1 MMGIGVVLVTFNR
14 LDKLKIALDSY
25 AKQTVLPD
33 YIVVIDNAST
43 DETPNFLKHWLNR
56 DEKFDKKV
64 IPTSSNLG
72 GSGGFNK
79 ALEYAANLNSE
90 WIWAADD
97 DAFPEENA
105 LELAKKF
112 IEGIR
117 NTDDVSAICSSVL
130 NFGEFDL
137 GHRRNIVKSGLN
149 IKDNVLSNVRDY
161 GEESFEIQCFSFV
174 GAIINKEKIKSV
186 GLPLSEYF
194 IWYDDTE
201 YSLRLHKEG
210 RIICVPSIRVHHDVG
225 DQTQEFSWKM
235 YYGIRNC
242 ADMIKRHYGKSYF
255 DFFCLKWWLKS
266 FNHTKKERD
275 LILTALS
282 DARKGRFGMS
292 HVYRPGVKIN

>member
-1 MMGIGVVLVTFNR
+1 MGIGVVLVTFNR

-33 YIVVIDNAST
+33 YVVVIDNAST
-43 DETPNFLKHWLNR
+43 DETPEFLKQWLNR
-56 DEKFDKKV
+56 DEHFDKKV
-64 IPTSSNLG
+64 IRTSSNLG

-79 ALEYAANLNSE
+79 ALESAATLDSE
-90 WIWAADD
+90 WIWVADD

-105 LELAKKF
+105 LEQAKKF
-112 IEGIR
+112 IKGIKAS
-117 NTDDVSAICSSVL
+117 DDVSAICSSVL

-137 GHRRNIVKSGLN
+137 AHRRDIVKVGLN
-149 IKDNVLSNVRDY
+149 IKDNIFSNVSDY
-161 GEESFEIQCFSFV
+161 NKESFEIQCFSFV

-201 YSLRLHKEG
+201 YSLRLHEEG
-210 RIICVPSIRVHHDVG
+210 RIVCVPAIRVHHDVG
-225 DQTQEFSWKM
+225 DETQEFSWKT

-242 ADMIKRHYGKSYF
+242 ADMIRRHYGKSYF
-255 DFFCLKWWLKS
+255 EFFCFKWWLKS
-266 FNHTKKERD
+266 FKHTKKERT

-282 DARKGRFGMS
+282 DVKKRNFGKS
-292 HVYRPGVKIN
+292 RVYKPGVKIN